1 MPITDERWTAT
12 RTALRTT
19 AERFLDLA
27 EASDARTMASMAT
40 ADWSVA
46 DTVAHVGTIAAM
58 YTGIVRFAEPV
69 IPAVEAQVLATSVD
83 TVAELNARTLALR
96 PERDPAVLVERLR
109 TDIDDVLAA
118 TETAD
123 PAAAV
128 AWLGDSR
135 VPICGVLAHLVNELH
150 IHGRD
155 IARATRAPWHV
166 PAADA
171 ALFFEVFFVEL
182 LRRDVGHLLD
192 NDEPPSDRRIAVEF
206 RSPHTT
212 PVTVVLHQGRV
223 TVEQPG
229 DADVRIFFDPPA
241 LNLMMF
247 HRISK
252 ARAAL
257 TGKVRVWG
265 RRPWLLPAFLRTVRC
280 P

>member
-19 AERFLDLA
+19 AKRFLDLA

-58 YTGIVRFAEPV
+58 YTGIVRFAEPA

-229 DADVRIFFDPPA
+229 VADVRIFFDPPA